1 VNDLVAVLV
10 AIAGAIT
17 FGASDV
23 IEQRA
28 THRVANRPPLDLRLF
43 ADLAVNR
50 LWLIGITVDISAS
63 AMQAIALH
71 FGPLALVQPIL
82 VLDLLFAVVIT
93 AVLGRRR
100 PDRVVGAG
108 VLCCTGGLVL
118 FLAVSRPQSPPVSV
132 APTILVPLGGGVAG
146 LIALCLIAWRVS
158 PRTFLPL
165 ATAFA
170 CGAIFGVTAF
180 LLKEITQTIGLGFNP
195 PSQQWPL
202 YAFIVAEPIG
212 FLLNQNAFQE
222 SSLIAPVLAIRTV
235 TDPLVAI
242 GIGLV
247 WLNERIAGS
256 PGAIAAEVVGLIVM
270 SAGVVALAYRSP
282 HVAARS
288 SDSPAEGQQRGAQA
302 PGTRSDHA
310 LRRVATCLHGAL
322 PSLFDDGVLCAD
334 KLLGPFGV
342 AGLDGFLNLTSRP

>member
-1 VNDLVAVLV
+1 MNEPVAVLV

-28 THRVANRPPLDLRLF
+28 THKVAKRPPLDFRLF
-43 ADLAVNR
+43 ADLVANR

-63 AMQAIALH
+63 AMQAVALH

-93 AVLGRRR
+93 AVLTRRR
-100 PDRVVGAG
+100 PDRVTGAG
-108 VLCCTGGLVL
+108 VLCCTGGLAL
-118 FLAVSRPQSPPVSV
+118 FLAVARPTSPAVTV
-132 APTILVPLGGGVAG
+132 APTILVPIGIGVAVT
-146 LIALCLIAWRVS
+146 IALCLIAWRLS
-158 PRTFLPL
+158 PRKFLPL

-202 YAFIVAEPIG
+202 YAFIIAEPLG

-242 GIGLV
+242 AIGLV
-247 WLNERIAGS
+247 WLNEQLASS
-256 PGAIAAEVVGLIVM
+256 PAAIAAEVVGLIFM
-270 SAGVVALAYRSP
+270 SVGVVALAYRSP
-282 HVAARS
+282 HMAAH
-288 SDSPAEGQQRGAQA
+288 SPASAPASQRGDSSES
-302 PGTRSDHA
+302 P
-310 LRRVATCLHGAL
+310 
-322 PSLFDDGVLCAD
+322 
-334 KLLGPFGV
+334 
-342 AGLDGFLNLTSRP
+342 

>member
-1 VNDLVAVLV
+1 V
-10 AIAGAIT
+10 
-17 FGASDV
+17 
-23 IEQRA
+23 
-28 THRVANRPPLDLRLF
+28 RLF

-50 LWLIGITVDISAS
+50 LWLIGITVDIAAS
-63 AMQAIALH
+63 GMQAIALH

-93 AVLGRRR
+93 SALTRRR
-100 PDRVVGAG
+100 PDRVIGAG

-118 FLAVSRPQSPPVSV
+118 FLAVARPQSPAVSV
-132 APTILVPLGGGVAG
+132 SPTILLPLGVGIAG
-146 LIALCLIAWRVS
+146 LIALCLVAWRVS
-158 PRTFLPL
+158 PRGFLPL

-247 WLNERIAGS
+247 WLNEQIASS
-256 PGAIAAEVVGLIVM
+256 PAAIAAEAVGLIIM
-270 SAGVVALAYRSP
+270 SVGVVALAYRSP
-282 HVAARS
+282 HVAAQS
-288 SDSPAEGQQRGAQA
+288 S
-302 PGTRSDHA
+302 GTQSKR
-310 LRRVATCLHGAL
+310 T
-322 PSLFDDGVLCAD
+322 PS
-334 KLLGPFGV
+334 KE
-342 AGLDGFLNLTSRP
+342 

>member
-1 VNDLVAVLV
+1 VNELVAVLV
-10 AIAGAIT
+10 ALAGAIT

-28 THRVANRPPLDLRLF
+28 THKVAKRPPLDLKLF

-50 LWLIGITVDISAS
+50 LWVIGITIDIAAS
-63 AMQAIALH
+63 GMQAIALH

-82 VLDLLFAVVIT
+82 VLDLLFAVVMST
-93 AVLGRRR
+93 ALAHRR
-100 PDRVVGAG
+100 PDPVMGAG

-118 FLAVSRPQSPPVSV
+118 FLAVARPQSPPVSV
-132 APTILVPLGGGVAG
+132 APTILVPLGIG
-146 LIALCLIAWRVS
+146 IAVTIVLCLVAWRAS
-158 PRTFLPL
+158 PRKFLPL

-170 CGAIFGVTAF
+170 CGVIFGVTAF

-202 YAFIVAEPIG
+202 YAFIIAEPIG

-247 WLNERIAGS
+247 WLNERVSSS
-256 PGAIAAEVVGLIVM
+256 PAAIAAEVAGLIIM

-282 HVAARS
+282 HVAAHS
-288 SDSPAEGQQRGAQA
+288 SDMRGPGGASPSTAEPA
-302 PGTRSDHA
+302 S
-310 LRRVATCLHGAL
+310 
-322 PSLFDDGVLCAD
+322 SLASG
-334 KLLGPFGV
+334 
-342 AGLDGFLNLTSRP
+342 SS

>member
-1 VNDLVAVLV
+1 VNELIAVLV

-28 THRVANRPPLDLRLF
+28 THKVAERPPLDLKLF
-43 ADLAVNR
+43 ADLAANR
-50 LWLIGITVDISAS
+50 LWVIGIAVDIAAS
-63 AMQAIALH
+63 GMQAIALH

-93 AVLGRRR
+93 YVLARRR
-100 PDRVVGAG
+100 PDRVIGAG
-108 VLCCTGGLVL
+108 VLSCTGGLVL
-118 FLAVSRPQSPPVSV
+118 FLAVARPHSPPVSV
-132 APTILVPLGGGVAG
+132 APSILLPLGLGSAG
-146 LIALCLIAWRVS
+146 AIALCLVAWRVS
-158 PRTFLPL
+158 PRRFLPL

-180 LLKEITQTIGLGFNP
+180 LLQQITLTIGRGFNP
-195 PSQQWPL
+195 PSQQWAL
-202 YAFIVAEPIG
+202 YAFIVAEPVG

-247 WLNERIAGS
+247 WLNGQVASS
-256 PGAIAAEVVGLIVM
+256 PAAIAAEVAGLIIM
-270 SAGVVALAYRSP
+270 SVGVVALAYRSP
-282 HVAARS
+282 HLAAKSARI
-288 SDSPAEGQQRGAQA
+288 ALTK
-302 PGTRSDHA
+302 GT
-310 LRRVATCLHGAL
+310 
-322 PSLFDDGVLCAD
+322 
-334 KLLGPFGV
+334 
-342 AGLDGFLNLTSRP
+342 

>member
-1 VNDLVAVLV
+1 VNELVAMLV

-28 THRVANRPPLDLRLF
+28 THRVAKRPPLDLRLF

-50 LWLIGITVDISAS
+50 LWLIGITIDIAAS

-71 FGPLALVQPIL
+71 FGPLTLVQPVL

-93 AVLGRRR
+93 AALARRR
-100 PDRVVGAG
+100 PDRIIGAG
-108 VLCCTGGLVL
+108 VLCCCGGLAL
-118 FLAVSRPQSPPVSV
+118 FLAVARPTSPPVSV
-132 APTILVPLGGGVAG
+132 SPAILVPLGVGAAVV
-146 LIALCLIAWRVS
+146 IAPCLVAWRVS
-158 PRTFLPL
+158 PKRFLPL

-170 CGAIFGVTAF
+170 CGAIFGATAF

-247 WLNERIAGS
+247 WLNEQVSSS
-256 PGAIAAEVVGLIVM
+256 PAAIAAEVAGLIIM
-270 SAGVVALAYRSP
+270 SVGVVALAYRSP
-282 HVAARS
+282 HVAARRAAS
-288 SDSPAEGQQRGAQA
+288 QPESQQGEGAEH
-302 PGTRSDHA
+302 S
-310 LRRVATCLHGAL
+310 
-322 PSLFDDGVLCAD
+322 
-334 KLLGPFGV
+334 
-342 AGLDGFLNLTSRP
+342 

>member
-1 VNDLVAVLV
+1 VNEQVAALV
-10 AIAGAIT
+10 AIAGAVT

-28 THRVANRPPLDLRLF
+28 THRVAKRPPLDLKLF

-50 LWLIGITVDISAS
+50 LWLIGITVDIAAS
-63 AMQAIALH
+63 GMQAIALH

-93 AVLGRRR
+93 SVLTRRR
-100 PDRVVGAG
+100 PDRVIGAG

-118 FLAVSRPQSPPVSV
+118 FLAVARPQSPPVSV
-132 APTILVPLGGGVAG
+132 SPTILLPLGAGIAG
-146 LIALCLIAWRVS
+146 LIALCLVAWRVS
-158 PRTFLPL
+158 PQGFLPL

-247 WLNERIAGS
+247 WLNEQIASSPAAIAGE
-256 PGAIAAEVVGLIVM
+256 AVGLIIM

-282 HVAARS
+282 HVAAQS
-288 SDSPAEGQQRGAQA
+288 SGSPTKTERRDGPEGR
-302 PGTRSDHA
+302 
-310 LRRVATCLHGAL
+310 
-322 PSLFDDGVLCAD
+322 
-334 KLLGPFGV
+334 
-342 AGLDGFLNLTSRP
+342 

>member
-1 VNDLVAVLV
+1 VNEQVAALV

-28 THRVANRPPLDLRLF
+28 THRVAKRPPLDLKLF

-50 LWLIGITVDISAS
+50 LWLIGITVDIAAS
-63 AMQAIALH
+63 GMQAIALH

-93 AVLGRRR
+93 SVLTRRR
-100 PDRVVGAG
+100 PDRVIGAG

-118 FLAVSRPQSPPVSV
+118 FLAVARPQSPPVSV
-132 APTILVPLGGGVAG
+132 SPTILLPLGAGIAG
-146 LIALCLIAWRVS
+146 LIALCLVAWRVS
-158 PRTFLPL
+158 PLGFLPL

-180 LLKEITQTIGLGFNP
+180 LLKEITQTIGLGFEP

-247 WLNERIAGS
+247 WLNEQIASSPAAIAGE
-256 PGAIAAEVVGLIVM
+256 AVGLIIM

-282 HVAARS
+282 HVAAQS
-288 SDSPAEGQQRGAQA
+288 SGSPTKTERRDGPEGR
-302 PGTRSDHA
+302 
-310 LRRVATCLHGAL
+310 
-322 PSLFDDGVLCAD
+322 
-334 KLLGPFGV
+334 
-342 AGLDGFLNLTSRP
+342 

>member
-1 VNDLVAVLV
+1 MNQLVAVLV
-10 AIAGAIT
+10 AIAGAVT

-28 THRVANRPPLDLRLF
+28 THRVAKRPPLDLRLF

-50 LWLIGITVDISAS
+50 LWLIGITVDIAAS
-63 AMQAIALH
+63 GMQAIALH

-93 AVLGRRR
+93 AVLTRRR
-100 PDRVVGAG
+100 PDRLVGAG

-118 FLAVSRPQSPPVSV
+118 FLAVARPRSPAVRV
-132 APTILVPLGGGVAG
+132 APTILLPLGVGIAG
-146 LIALCLIAWRVS
+146 TIALCLIAWRVS
-158 PRTFLPL
+158 PRRFLPL

-180 LLKEITQTIGLGFNP
+180 LLKEITLTIGRGFNP
-195 PSQQWPL
+195 PTQQWPL

-247 WLNERIAGS
+247 WLNEQIATS
-256 PGAIAAEVVGLIVM
+256 PAAIAAEVAGLIIM
-270 SAGVVALAYRSP
+270 SVGVLALAYRSP
-282 HVAARS
+282 HLAAHPRGS
-288 SDSPAEGQQRGAQA
+288 SLKSQP
-302 PGTRSDHA
+302 P
-310 LRRVATCLHGAL
+310 
-322 PSLFDDGVLCAD
+322 DGVD
-334 KLLGPFGV
+334 
-342 AGLDGFLNLTSRP
+342 RR

>member
-1 VNDLVAVLV
+1 VNELIAVLI

-28 THRVANRPPLDLRLF
+28 THKVAKRPPLDVKLF
-43 ADLAVNR
+43 ADLLANR
-50 LWLIGITVDISAS
+50 LWVIGITVDIAGSVL
-63 AMQAIALH
+63 QAFALH
-71 FGPLALVQPIL
+71 FGALALVQPIL

-93 AVLGRRR
+93 YALARRR
-100 PDRVVGAG
+100 PDWVTTAG

-118 FLAVSRPQSPPVSV
+118 FLVVARPKSPPVSV
-132 APTILVPLGGGVAG
+132 GPGILLPLGLASAGV
-146 LIALCLIAWRVS
+146 IALCLVAWRLS
-158 PRTFLPL
+158 PRKFLPL
-165 ATAFA
+165 STAFA
-170 CGAIFGVTAF
+170 CGLIFGITAF
-180 LLKEITQTIGLGFNP
+180 LLKELTVTIGHGFNP

-202 YAFIVAEPIG
+202 YAFIIAEPLG

-247 WLNERIAGS
+247 WLDETITSS
-256 PGAIAAEVVGLIVM
+256 PGAIAAEVIGLAVM

-282 HVAARS
+282 HLAAK
-288 SDSPAEGQQRGAQA
+288 SPA
-302 PGTRSDHA
+302 PNSS
-310 LRRVATCLHGAL
+310 ATA
-322 PSLFDDGVLCAD
+322 
-334 KLLGPFGV
+334 
-342 AGLDGFLNLTSRP
+342 

>member
-1 VNDLVAVLV
+1 VNEQVAALV
-10 AIAGAIT
+10 AIAGAVT

-28 THRVANRPPLDLRLF
+28 THRVAKRPPLDLRLF

-50 LWLIGITVDISAS
+50 LWLIGITVDIAAS
-63 AMQAIALH
+63 GMQAIALH

-93 AVLGRRR
+93 SVLTRRR
-100 PDRVVGAG
+100 PDRVIGAG
-108 VLCCTGGLVL
+108 VVCCTGGLVL
-118 FLAVSRPQSPPVSV
+118 FLAVARPQSPPVSV
-132 APTILVPLGGGVAG
+132 SPTILLPLGAGIAG
-146 LIALCLIAWRVS
+146 LIALCLVAWRVS
-158 PRTFLPL
+158 PRGFLPL
-165 ATAFA
+165 VTAFA

-247 WLNERIAGS
+247 WLNEQIASSPAAIAGE
-256 PGAIAAEVVGLIVM
+256 AVGLIIM

-282 HVAARS
+282 HVAAQS
-288 SDSPAEGQQRGAQA
+288 SGSPTKTERRDGPEGR
-302 PGTRSDHA
+302 
-310 LRRVATCLHGAL
+310 
-322 PSLFDDGVLCAD
+322 
-334 KLLGPFGV
+334 
-342 AGLDGFLNLTSRP
+342 

>member
-1 VNDLVAVLV
+1 VNELIAVLV

-28 THRVANRPPLDLRLF
+28 THKVAKRPPLDLKLF

-50 LWLIGITVDISAS
+50 LWLIGITVDIAAS
-63 AMQAIALH
+63 GMQAIALH

-93 AVLGRRR
+93 AVRARRR
-100 PDRVVGAG
+100 PDRVIAAG
-108 VLCCTGGLVL
+108 VFCCTGGLVL
-118 FLAVSRPQSPPVSV
+118 FLAVARPMSPPVHV
-132 APTILVPLGGGVAG
+132 APSILVPLGAG
-146 LIALCLIAWRVS
+146 IAGTIALCLVAWRVS
-158 PRTFLPL
+158 PGKFLPL
-165 ATAFA
+165 ATAFS

-202 YAFIVAEPIG
+202 YAFIVAEPLG

-247 WLNERIAGS
+247 WLNEQVASS
-256 PGAIAAEVVGLIVM
+256 PAAIAAEVTGLVIM
-270 SAGVVALAYRSP
+270 SVGVVALAYRSP
-282 HVAARS
+282 HLAAH
-288 SDSPAEGQQRGAQA
+288 SPASLKTAVMEYDVVLRG
-302 PGTRSDHA
+302 
-310 LRRVATCLHGAL
+310 
-322 PSLFDDGVLCAD
+322 
-334 KLLGPFGV
+334 
-342 AGLDGFLNLTSRP
+342 RPVRA

>member
-1 VNDLVAVLV
+1 MNDLVAVLV
-10 AIAGAIT
+10 AVAGAVT

-28 THRVANRPPLDLRLF
+28 THRVAKRPPLDLKLF

-50 LWLIGITVDISAS
+50 LWLIGITVDIAAS
-63 AMQAIALH
+63 GMQAIALH

-82 VLDLLFAVVIT
+82 VLDLLFAAVI
-93 AVLGRRR
+93 AAALARRR
-100 PDRVVGAG
+100 PDRVMSTGLLA
-108 VLCCTGGLVL
+108 CAGGLAL
-118 FLAVSRPQSPPVSV
+118 FLAAARPQSPPVSV
-132 APTILVPLGGGVAG
+132 SPTILPPLGVGIAGV
-146 LIALCLIAWRVS
+146 IALCLVAWRVS
-158 PRTFLPL
+158 PQRFLPL

-242 GIGLV
+242 GIGLL
-247 WLNERIAGS
+247 WLHEQIAGS
-256 PGAIAAEVVGLIVM
+256 PAAIAAEVAGLIIM
-270 SAGVVALAYRSP
+270 SGGSP
-282 HVAARS
+282 PSTRPRTGCARGDPIS
-288 SDSPAEGQQRGAQA
+288 
-302 PGTRSDHA
+302 T
-310 LRRVATCLHGAL
+310 
-322 PSLFDDGVLCAD
+322 
-334 KLLGPFGV
+334 
-342 AGLDGFLNLTSRP
+342 

>member
-1 VNDLVAVLV
+1 MNELVAVLV

-28 THRVANRPPLDLRLF
+28 THRVAKRPPLDLRLF

-50 LWLIGITVDISAS
+50 LWLIGITVDIAAS
-63 AMQAIALH
+63 VMQAIALH

-93 AVLGRRR
+93 TALSRRR
-100 PDRVVGAG
+100 PDRVIGGG

-118 FLAVSRPQSPPVSV
+118 FLAVARQQSPAVRV
-132 APTILVPLGGGVAG
+132 APTILLPLGVGVAG
-146 LIALCLIAWRVS
+146 AIALCLIAWRVS
-158 PRTFLPL
+158 PRRFLPL

-242 GIGLV
+242 GIGIV
-247 WLNERIAGS
+247 WLNEQIASS
-256 PGAIAAEVVGLIVM
+256 PAAIAAEIVGLIIM
-270 SAGVVALAYRSP
+270 SAGVLALAYRSP
-282 HVAARS
+282 HVSADSRGRRSRASDAA
-288 SDSPAEGQQRGAQA
+288 AQNA
-302 PGTRSDHA
+302 VDP
-310 LRRVATCLHGAL
+310 
-322 PSLFDDGVLCAD
+322 PSG
-334 KLLGPFGV
+334 
-342 AGLDGFLNLTSRP
+342 

>member
-1 VNDLVAVLV
+1 VNALVATLV

-28 THRVANRPPLDLRLF
+28 THRVAKRPPLDLRLF

-50 LWLIGITVDISAS
+50 LWLIGITVDIAAS

-93 AVLGRRR
+93 SALTRRR
-100 PDRVVGAG
+100 PDRVIGAG

-118 FLAVSRPQSPPVSV
+118 FLAVARPRSPAVSV
-132 APTILVPLGGGVAG
+132 APTILLPLGVSIAG
-146 LIALCLIAWRVS
+146 LIALCLVAWRVS
-158 PRTFLPL
+158 PRRFLPV

-247 WLNERIAGS
+247 WLNEQIASS
-256 PGAIAAEVVGLIVM
+256 PAVIAAEVVGLIIM

-282 HVAARS
+282 HVAAQS
-288 SDSPAEGQQRGAQA
+288 SGAPLKTQRG
-302 PGTRSDHA
+302 
-310 LRRVATCLHGAL
+310 
-322 PSLFDDGVLCAD
+322 DGPD
-334 KLLGPFGV
+334 
-342 AGLDGFLNLTSRP
+342 RH

>member
-1 VNDLVAVLV
+1 MNEPIAVLV
-10 AIAGAIT
+10 AVAGAIT

-28 THRVANRPPLDLRLF
+28 THTVAKRPPLDFKLF

-50 LWLIGITVDISAS
+50 LWLIGITVDIAAS

-93 AVLGRRR
+93 NVWQRRR
-100 PDRVVGAG
+100 PDRLISAG

-118 FLAVSRPQSPPVSV
+118 FLAVARPQSPPVSV
-132 APTILVPLGGGVAG
+132 GPSILVPLGIGVAVV
-146 LIALCLIAWRVS
+146 IALCLVAWRVS
-158 PRTFLPL
+158 PGRVLPL

-170 CGAIFGVTAF
+170 CGVIFGVTAF

-202 YAFIVAEPIG
+202 YAFIIAEPIG

-247 WLNERIAGS
+247 WLNEQISSS
-256 PGAIAAEVVGLIVM
+256 PAAIAAEVAGLIIM
-270 SAGVVALAYRSP
+270 SVGVVALAYRSP
-282 HVAARS
+282 HLAAHAAR
-288 SDSPAEGQQRGAQA
+288 PAA
-302 PGTRSDHA
+302 PA
-310 LRRVATCLHGAL
+310 
-322 PSLFDDGVLCAD
+322 
-334 KLLGPFGV
+334 
-342 AGLDGFLNLTSRP
+342 N

>member
-1 VNDLVAVLV
+1 MNEPVAVLV
-10 AIAGAIT
+10 AIAGAVT

-28 THRVANRPPLDLRLF
+28 THKVAKRPPLDLRLF

-50 LWLIGITVDISAS
+50 LWLIGITVDIAAS

-82 VLDLLFAVVIT
+82 VLDLLFAVVM
-93 AVLGRRR
+93 AAALAHRR
-100 PDRVVGAG
+100 PDRIMAAG

-118 FLAVSRPQSPPVSV
+118 FLAAAKPTNPTVSV
-132 APTILVPLGGGVAG
+132 APTILVPLGAFIAG
-146 LIALCLIAWRVS
+146 TVALCLVAWRVS
-158 PRTFLPL
+158 PRRFLPL

-180 LLKEITQTIGLGFNP
+180 LLKEITLTIGRGFNP

-202 YAFIVAEPIG
+202 YAFIIAEPLG

-235 TDPLVAI
+235 TDPVVAI
-242 GIGLV
+242 GIGLI
-247 WLNERIAGS
+247 WLNEQVASS
-256 PGAIAAEVVGLIVM
+256 PAAIAAEVIGLMIM

-282 HVAARS
+282 HVAAASAAPPPNSQRR
-288 SDSPAEGQQRGAQA
+288 EGEG
-302 PGTRSDHA
+302 S
-310 LRRVATCLHGAL
+310 
-322 PSLFDDGVLCAD
+322 
-334 KLLGPFGV
+334 
-342 AGLDGFLNLTSRP
+342 

>member
-1 VNDLVAVLV
+1 VNELVATLV
-10 AIAGAIT
+10 AIAGAVT

-28 THRVANRPPLDLRLF
+28 THRVAKRPPLDLRLF
-43 ADLAVNR
+43 AELAANR
-50 LWLIGITVDISAS
+50 LWLIGISVDIAAS

-82 VLDLLFAVVIT
+82 VLDLLFAVTIT
-93 AVLGRRR
+93 ATLTRRR
-100 PDRVVGAG
+100 PDRVMGAG

-118 FLAVSRPQSPPVSV
+118 FLATARPQSRPVSV
-132 APTILVPLGGGVAG
+132 GPAILVPLGAGVAG
-146 LIALCLIAWRVS
+146 VIVLCLVAWRLS
-158 PRTFLPL
+158 PRRFLPL

-195 PSQQWPL
+195 PSKQWPL
-202 YAFIVAEPIG
+202 YAFLVAEPVG

-235 TDPLVAI
+235 ADPLVAI

-247 WLNERIAGS
+247 WLNEQIAS
-256 PGAIAAEVVGLIVM
+256 SAAAIAAEVAGLIIM
-270 SAGVVALAYRSP
+270 SAGVVALAFRSP
-282 HVAARS
+282 HVTAQSRG
-288 SDSPAEGQQRGAQA
+288 SPASSQRRDSAERRLN
-302 PGTRSDHA
+302 RSGESGD
-310 LRRVATCLHGAL
+310 
-322 PSLFDDGVLCAD
+322 
-334 KLLGPFGV
+334 
-342 AGLDGFLNLTSRP
+342 

>member
-1 VNDLVAVLV
+1 MASSSAVQTPLPGKDSHVNEPAAVLI

-28 THRVANRPPLDLRLF
+28 THKVAKRPPLDFKLF
-43 ADLAVNR
+43 ADLVANR

-63 AMQAIALH
+63 VMQAIALH

-93 AVLGRRR
+93 AALTRKR
-100 PDRVVGAG
+100 PDRVVSAG
-108 VLCCTGGLVL
+108 VLACTGGLAL
-118 FLAVSRPQSPPVSV
+118 FLAVAKPTSPPVSV
-132 APTILVPLGGGVAG
+132 APTVLVPIGIGVAG
-146 LIALCLIAWRVS
+146 LIVLCLIAWRLS
-158 PRTFLPL
+158 PGKFLPL

-202 YAFIVAEPIG
+202 YAFIVAEPLG

-247 WLNERIAGS
+247 WLNEQLASS
-256 PGAIAAEVVGLIVM
+256 PAAIAAEVVGLIVM

-282 HVAARS
+282 HMAH
-288 SDSPAEGQQRGAQA
+288 SPSHMAHSPGQPP
-302 PGTRSDHA
+302 PG
-310 LRRVATCLHGAL
+310 
-322 PSLFDDGVLCAD
+322 DG
-334 KLLGPFGV
+334 P
-342 AGLDGFLNLTSRP
+342 

>member
-1 VNDLVAVLV
+1 MNELIAVLV
-10 AIAGAIT
+10 AMAGAIT

-28 THRVANRPPLDLRLF
+28 THKVAERPPLDVKLF
-43 ADLAVNR
+43 ADLVANR
-50 LWLIGITVDISAS
+50 LWVIGIAVDIAAS

-82 VLDLLFAVVIT
+82 VLDLLFAVVMST
-93 AVLGRRR
+93 ALAHRR
-100 PDRVVGAG
+100 PDPVMGAG

-118 FLAVSRPQSPPVSV
+118 FLAVARPQSPPVTV
-132 APTILVPLGGGVAG
+132 APTILLPLGLGSAG
-146 LIALCLIAWRVS
+146 AIALCLVAWRVS
-158 PRTFLPL
+158 PQRFLPL

-180 LLKEITQTIGLGFNP
+180 LLQQVTQTIGLGFNP

-202 YAFIVAEPIG
+202 YAFIVAEPLG

-247 WLNERIAGS
+247 WLNEQIASS
-256 PGAIAAEVVGLIVM
+256 PAAIAAEVAGLIIM
-270 SAGVVALAYRSP
+270 SVGVVALAYRSP
-282 HVAARS
+282 HLAAKS
-288 SDSPAEGQQRGAQA
+288 SASA
-302 PGTRSDHA
+302 PQSQ
-310 LRRVATCLHGAL
+310 
-322 PSLFDDGVLCAD
+322 PPDGVQS
-334 KLLGPFGV
+334 P
-342 AGLDGFLNLTSRP
+342 